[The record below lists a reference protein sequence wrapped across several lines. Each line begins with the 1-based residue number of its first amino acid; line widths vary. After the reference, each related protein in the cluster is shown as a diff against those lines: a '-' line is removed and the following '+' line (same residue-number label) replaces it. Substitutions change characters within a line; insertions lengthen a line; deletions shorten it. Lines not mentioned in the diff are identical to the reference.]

1 MSQRKPQRKP
11 KRYKVPI
18 GITLLPRHKEWLE
31 FKASVRKTSVSQIIR
46 ELIEEAVSKDI
57 EYEGKVFLYF
67 DENGNFN
74 ENTSLPKRRAG
85 LALSFW
91 RETERLVYTYELLDR
106 VLLYYERYKQE
117 KPKMTFLEYII
128 QSRTFQGTPL
138 HPSVYSPQQAIEYV
152 LEKVRTIYASE
163 TGAKDTEPRGGEAED
178 GQSPFQAQEEEG

>member
-1 MSQRKPQRKP
+1 MATGRKPR
-11 KRYKVPI
+11 RYKVPI
-18 GITLLPRHKEWLE
+18 GITLLPQHKKWLE
-31 FKASVRKTSVSQIIR
+31 FKASIRKTSVSQIIR
-46 ELIEEAVSKDI
+46 ELIEEAVGKDV

-74 ENTSLPKRRAG
+74 ESTSLPKRRAG

-152 LEKVRTIYASE
+152 LEKVRTIYASKSE
-163 TGAKDTEPRGGEAED
+163 AKDTATRGRGDED
-178 GQSPFQAQEEEG
+178 GLSPFQAQEEEG